1 MPTVWF
7 CLVALMIA
15 VYVLL
20 DGFDLGAGIVHLG
33 VAHTDEERRA
43 VLGSIGSVWDA
54 NEVWLI
60 AGGGTLFFAFP
71 LLYASSFSGF
81 YLPLMMVLWLLIL
94 RGISIEFR
102 NHVKGPLWS
111 PFWDLIFCLS
121 SALLAIF
128 YGAALGN
135 VVRGVPL
142 DSSGYFFE
150 ALWTN
155 FRFGKD
161 AGILDWYTILVGL
174 AAYFALAEHGAL
186 WVALKTDGAIRQRA
200 QRIARLGW
208 WGVALLTVGL
218 TLITLRVQ
226 PLVLANLTG
235 RPWGLLFPVIAIA
248 GLIGVFAFLRGENTV
263 ARERKAFFS
272 SSAYL
277 LGMLTSA
284 AFGLYPYVLP
294 ARGGLALSLSIYNTR
309 TTDRAMQIGLA
320 WWIIG
325 MILATS
331 YFVFLYRR
339 FAGKVSSDAEQG
351 GEGHSY

>member
-1 MPTVWF
+1 
-7 CLVALMIA
+7 
-15 VYVLL
+15 
-20 DGFDLGAGIVHLG
+20 
-33 VAHTDEERRA
+33 
-43 VLGSIGSVWDA
+43 
-54 NEVWLI
+54 
-60 AGGGTLFFAFP
+60 
-71 LLYASSFSGF
+71 
-81 YLPLMMVLWLLIL
+81 
-94 RGISIEFR
+94 
-102 NHVKGPLWS
+102 
-111 PFWDLIFCLS
+111 
-121 SALLAIF
+121 
-128 YGAALGN
+128 
-135 VVRGVPL
+135 
-142 DSSGYFFE
+142 
-150 ALWTN
+150 
-155 FRFGKD
+155 
-161 AGILDWYTILVGL
+161 
-174 AAYFALAEHGAL
+174 
-186 WVALKTDGAIRQRA
+186 
-200 QRIARLGW
+200 
-208 WGVALLTVGL
+208 
-218 TLITLRVQ
+218 VQ